1 MAQSGYTPILIYA
14 SGTATN
20 VPLAANMTSS
30 SAGAELALNYADG
43 KLYFKNSSGVVTL
56 LASNAATTNVA
67 SITFG
72 TTGLTPSTAT
82 TGAVTVAGTLAV
94 ANGGTGVT
102 TSTGSGN
109 NVLSTSPTITTPV
122 ISSLSSASAT
132 ALTLQSA
139 GTTAITVDT
148 SQNVGIGTASPSQ
161 KLEVAGNVLLSNNQ
175 YYGVKDTTGAAVGF
189 PIYTGSNDAIF
200 GYLASGTTGISTYQF
215 RSGNNVERMRI
226 DSSGNVGIG
235 TSSPSGFKLYI
246 NGASKTYGIATF
258 DGATYAA
265 QDYTVAGTHKGY
277 VATANAII
285 GGGSANDLAVDA
297 SVGNLILATGDTER
311 MRILSTGNILSLS
324 GGSTTATGTGIAF
337 PATQSASSDANTLD
351 DYEEGTWS
359 PVLVPASGS
368 ITTQTNTGSYT
379 KIGRQVTVTF
389 ACNIDNVGTATTL
402 SSMSGLPFAATSIRE
417 VGAGRENSVTGL
429 MWSWI
434 TSISSSSLIGQ
445 TYANSY
451 TIATNYLLRGTVT
464 YFV

>member
-148 SQNVGIGTASPSQ
+148 SQNVGIGT
-161 KLEVAGNVLLSNNQ
+161 
-175 YYGVKDTTGAAVGF
+175 
-189 PIYTGSNDAIF
+189 
-200 GYLASGTTGISTYQF
+200 
-215 RSGNNVERMRI
+215 
-226 DSSGNVGIG
+226 
-235 TSSPSGFKLYI
+235 SSPSGFKLYI

-265 QDYTVAGTHKGY
+265 QDFTVAGTHKGY

-311 MRILSTGNILSLS
+311 MRILSTGHILSLS